1 MSRSAKRRKNT
12 KKSPP
17 VLLIAIGSALVLFG
31 LLNALWNSR
40 SEPTPDSRS
49 ELTPESSGP
58 SAIPVEVKTHPAP
71 QLSLQGLDGKPVSLS
86 DFHGQVVLLNNW
98 ATWCPP
104 CKAEMPDLEAY
115 YEAHQA
121 EGFTVIA
128 VNAGDPPAE
137 VGAFA
142 QQYGLT
148 FPVWPDPNT
157 ETLRA
162 FGIQGLP
169 TSFIIDRDG
178 MVRATWTGAI
188 TRATLEKYVTPYI
201 EEQN

>member
-1 MSRSAKRRKNT
+1 MSRAAKRRKNT

-17 VLLIAIGSALVLFG
+17 MLLIAVGSALILFG
-31 LLNALWNSR
+31 LLSALWNGNS
-40 SEPTPDSRS
+40 TPV
-49 ELTPESSGP
+49 PESSGP

-71 QLSLQGLDGKPVSLS
+71 QISLQGLDGKPVSLD
-86 DFHGQVVLLNNW
+86 DFRGQVVLLNNW

-115 YEAHQA
+115 HEAHQA

-128 VNAGDPPAE
+128 VNAGDSPAE
-137 VGAFA
+137 VSAFV

-157 ETLRA
+157 ETMRA
-162 FGIQGLP
+162 FGIRGLP
-169 TSFIIDRDG
+169 TSFVIDRNG

-188 TRATLEKYVTPYI
+188 TRAALEKYVTPYI
-201 EEQN
+201 KEQN